1 MAQSRE
7 KFESGKP
14 LIVSL
19 SADLNEEGAVR
30 ATVQNVEYLA
40 DVISK
45 ISETAM
51 IYVENPSCLPRIKQ
65 ALDADKNGRGTAII
79 VVKAGDY
86 QVEIKLPNGYA
97 LSSDTIGAL
106 NSIPGISQ
114 IKQI

>member
-1 MAQSRE
+1 M
-7 KFESGKP
+7 ESGKP

-19 SADLNEEGAVR
+19 AADLIEEGAVR
-30 ATVQNVEYLA
+30 ATVQTVEYLA
-40 DVISK
+40 DVVARM
-45 ISETAM
+45 SETAM
-51 IYVENPSCLPRIKQ
+51 IYVDNPSCLSEIKKVL
-65 ALDADKNGRGTAII
+65 ATDKKGRGTAII
-79 VVKAGDY
+79 VAQSGDY